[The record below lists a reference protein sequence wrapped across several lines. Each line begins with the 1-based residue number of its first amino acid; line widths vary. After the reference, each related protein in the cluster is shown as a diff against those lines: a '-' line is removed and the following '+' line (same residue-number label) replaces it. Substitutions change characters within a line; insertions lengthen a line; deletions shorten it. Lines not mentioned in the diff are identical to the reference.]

1 LKQNISD
8 VFDFSTF
15 VVAAGEQGIWDDD
28 EQAYY
33 LTSMVLATRKI
44 INGGR

>member
-15 VVAAGEQGIWDDD
+15 AVVAGEQGIWDDD
-28 EQAYY
+28 EQAM
-33 LTSMVLATRKI
+33 LFNVDGFGNRKDHQWW
-44 INGGR
+44 